1 MTRDNGF
8 AWGDH
13 LPRLESE
20 RLVLRW
26 LADGDVPALFEIFGD
41 AGAMR
46 YWSWPAFTREEQA
59 RELLDDIRRHFAAR
73 TLFQWGIARKSDD
86 AVIGTVT
93 LFQIDHEH
101 RRCEIGFALARSAW
115 GQGLAT
121 EAVTRIIRFAFD
133 ELGLHRIEADPD
145 PQNLASIRVLER
157 QGFKF
162 EGLLRERY
170 FLNGRAMDAA
180 YYGLL
185 RDDWAGGDLLYTS
198 SRGRA

>member
-1 MTRDNGF
+1 MTAF
-8 AWGDH
+8 AWGNG

-20 RLVLRW
+20 RLVLRS

-41 AGAMR
+41 ADAMR
-46 YWSWPAFTREEQA
+46 FWSWPAFTREEQA
-59 RELLDDIRRHFAAR
+59 RALLDDIRRHFAAR

-86 AVIGTVT
+86 VVIGTVT
-93 LFQIDHEH
+93 LFQVDHEH
-101 RRCEIGFALARSAW
+101 RRCEIGFALSRSAW
-115 GQGLAT
+115 GQGIAT
-121 EAVTRIIRFAFD
+121 EAVTRIIRFAFE

-157 QGFKF
+157 QGFKH

-170 FLNGRAMDAA
+170 FLNGQGMDAA

-185 RDDWAGGDLLYTS
+185 RREWTGALS
-198 SRGRA
+198 S

>member
-1 MTRDNGF
+1 MTAF
-8 AWGDH
+8 AWGNG

-20 RLVLRW
+20 RLVLRS

-41 AGAMR
+41 ADAMR
-46 YWSWPAFTREEQA
+46 FWSWPAFTREEQA
-59 RELLDDIRRHFAAR
+59 RALLDDIRRHFAAR

-93 LFQIDHEH
+93 LFQVDHEH
-101 RRCEIGFALARSAW
+101 RRCEIGFALSRSTW
-115 GQGLAT
+115 GQGIAT
-121 EAVTRIIRFAFD
+121 EAVTRIIRFAFE

-157 QGFKF
+157 QGFKH

-170 FLNGRAMDAA
+170 FLNGQGMDAA

-185 RDDWAGGDLLYTS
+185 RREWTGALS
-198 SRGRA
+198 S